1 MSQHL
6 KGGAGGRTLQAKA
19 VPEGGHS
26 RPGDCMSDTQ
36 GSPRHGDPRVRK
48 EGGARGVGRKGG
60 GGPLMEKEK

>member
-1 MSQHL
+1 
-6 KGGAGGRTLQAKA
+6 
-19 VPEGGHS
+19 
-26 RPGDCMSDTQ
+26 MSDTQ